1 MCDIDKY
8 IFEKDDEFYNENR
21 NFLKITLYLLYLMIF
36 INFIIFIYVNMY
48 LL

>member
-8 IFEKDDEFYNENR
+8 IFDQDDEFYNENR
-21 NFLKITLYLLYLMIF
+21 TFLKITLYFLYLIVF
-36 INFIIFIYVNMY
+36 INFITFVYVNMY